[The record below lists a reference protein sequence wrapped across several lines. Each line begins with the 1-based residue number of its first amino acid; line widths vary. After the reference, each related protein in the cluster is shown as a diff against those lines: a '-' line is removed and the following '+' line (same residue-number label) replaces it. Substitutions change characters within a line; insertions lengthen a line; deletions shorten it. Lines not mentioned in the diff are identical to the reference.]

1 MMRTEREMRSWKRNG
16 SFQLHSY
23 ESFEIPNSTLY
34 IIGKLTRQI
43 VTVESLAQVTRRF
56 SSVET
61 DIPQIFP
68 SCASIL
74 FTQVLVLR
82 SHNFKRP
89 SEPLKIN
96 MYKKKYQKILPA
108 NNLSTH

>member
-1 MMRTEREMRSWKRNG
+1 M
-16 SFQLHSY
+16 
-23 ESFEIPNSTLY
+23 
-34 IIGKLTRQI
+34 

-56 SSVET
+56 SSVDD
-61 DIPQIFP
+61 DIPHILP

-89 SEPLKIN
+89 SEPLNLIN
-96 MYKKKYQKILPA
+96 DKYYEIISHFSKKMNLPA
-108 NNLSTH
+108 H